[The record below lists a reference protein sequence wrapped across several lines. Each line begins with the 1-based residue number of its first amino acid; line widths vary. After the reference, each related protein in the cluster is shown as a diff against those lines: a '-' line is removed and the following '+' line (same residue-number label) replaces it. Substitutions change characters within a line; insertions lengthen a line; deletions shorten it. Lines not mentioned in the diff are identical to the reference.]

1 MLVEDVSPKEE
12 VSSVDQNII
21 SLDVA
26 EPTLFLIKIFVNGLT
41 TFVYRYGFAGSSI
54 CLLEILLAWQ
64 PLTSAEGHQ
73 NLLVD
78 KCDSTFDKGE
88 LILTFDVVQSL
99 HNEVFLV
106 LKVMHPIAKKPLQL
120 LPQLRLMLFGFN
132 PINYIRLLVSK
143 LRTLLKIFD
152 QIAVIILLQLRR
164 FKGNI
169 M

>member
-1 MLVEDVSPKEE
+1 M
-12 VSSVDQNII
+12 
-21 SLDVA
+21 
-26 EPTLFLIKIFVNGLT
+26 
-41 TFVYRYGFAGSSI
+41 
-54 CLLEILLAWQ
+54 
-64 PLTSAEGHQ
+64 
-73 NLLVD
+73 
-78 KCDSTFDKGE
+78 
-88 LILTFDVVQSL
+88 QSL

-106 LKVMHPIAKKPLQL
+106 LKVMHSIAKKPLQL